1 MEYVKIWA
9 KNDPIIGALG
19 YYNYYSNKLGHWAH
33 YKLNPNDPRAHELTM
48 ADVEAHNRRKAERK
62 KNIKMGEAMEVTPPD
77 DKRGRKRT
85 ISDIDSVRKALSFAR
100 SVGTQTGS
108 SRKKMKNGRRV
119 VSKVSRMSRKSR
131 KSRGTRSKR
140 RGSSKKY
147 SKRTS
152 RRGVRGLAGG
162 SAIVGGRDEEDPA
175 VKAHM
180 KSGVVVEYGVSGNL
194 DSAVSTHRYSSMSLV
209 HSTVPQIQLMEALC
223 VSLIKTLFI
232 RAGYHVKNI
241 GDPVGNTGFGIGV
254 LSLYV
259 DYYYGI
265 AGAHSQFDIQ
275 ITPGTTT
282 YYVAAVDLASK
293 FLSRSAN
300 RAQELVKFGKA
311 WLASPDTG
319 TNWLSSI
326 DLDVCRFKID
336 IVSNLVYQN
345 RTVADDNSSSAT
357 DIDQVPLFE
366 VQTYGNGSGPIS
378 NDGSIRGTGIQ
389 SFFVDAKTGILGV
402 KHGNAAG
409 VVDKFLTAEPS
420 KGTWQNS
427 KRIID
432 TIANPGVV
440 KQSKL
445 KSRYNF
451 TFTKLIPYFRFWS
464 EDGSIPLNP
473 LTHRTYSKLGKYK
486 HLWFRKTISI
496 GSTLTNIPVQIAYQ
510 HHWAVGITCK
520 YKENNRTVAYVANE
534 Q

>member
-77 DKRGRKRT
+77 EGRSRKRT
-85 ISDIDSVRKALSFAR
+85 ISDLGSVRKVLNF
-100 SVGTQTGS
+100 GK
-108 SRKKMKNGRRV
+108 KKMKNGRRV

-180 KSGVVVEYGVSGNL
+180 KSGVVIEYGVSGTAT
-194 DSAVSTHRYSSMSLV
+194 SAVAGETQIFKYSSMALV

-223 VSLIKTLFI
+223 VSLVKILFI

-241 GDPVGNTGFGIGV
+241 GEPIGNTSEGTSV
-254 LSLYV
+254 LSLYI
-259 DYYYGI
+259 DYNYGV
-265 AGAHSQFDIQ
+265 GGLHGQ
-275 ITPGTTT
+275 IGVSATPGTTT
-282 YYVAAVDLASK
+282 YYALALLIAADILSK
-293 FLSRSAN
+293 SAN
-300 RAQELVKFGKA
+300 TVQNIVKFGKA
-311 WLASPDTG
+311 WLASPAAG
-319 TNWLSSI
+319 TNWLSSV

-336 IVSNLVYQN
+336 MVSNLVYQN
-345 RTVADDNSSSAT
+345 RTIADDSSSSAI

-366 VQTYGNGSGPIS
+366 VQTLGNGSGPIS
-378 NDGSIRGTGIQ
+378 NDGSIGSRPIEQ
-389 SFFVDAKTGILGV
+389 FFVHAKTGVLEI
-402 KHGNAAG
+402 KHGTSAG
-409 VVDKFLTAEPS
+409 LVDKFLTAEPS

-427 KRIID
+427 KKIYD
-432 TIANPGVV
+432 TIANPGVM

-464 EDGSIPLNP
+464 ENNSTPLDP
-473 LTHRTYSKLGKYK
+473 ATHRTYSKLGKYK

-496 GSTLTNIPVQIAYQ
+496 GSTTTNIPVQIAYQ

>member
-77 DKRGRKRT
+77 EGRSRKRT
-85 ISDIDSVRKALSFAR
+85 ISDVGSVRKVLSF
-100 SVGTQTGS
+100 GK
-108 SRKKMKNGRRV
+108 KKMKNGRRV

-152 RRGVRGLAGG
+152 RRGVKGLAGG

-180 KSGVVVEYGVSGNL
+180 KSGVVIEYGVSGTAT
-194 DSAVSTHRYSSMSLV
+194 SAVAGIPGPQIYKYSSMALV

-223 VSLIKTLFI
+223 VSLVKILFI

-241 GDPVGNTGFGIGV
+241 GEPIGNTSEGVSVLSVYIDYNYGTGGLQGQIGV
-254 LSLYV
+254 T
-259 DYYYGI
+259 
-265 AGAHSQFDIQ
+265 A
-275 ITPGTTT
+275 TPGTTT
-282 YYVAAVDLASK
+282 YYGLALLIAAEILSK
-293 FLSRSAN
+293 SAN
-300 RAQELVKFGKA
+300 TVQQIVKFGKA
-311 WLASPDTG
+311 WLASPASG
-319 TNWLSSI
+319 TNWLSSV

-336 IVSNLVYQN
+336 MVSNLVYQN
-345 RTVADDNSSSAT
+345 RTIADDSSSSAT

-366 VQTYGNGSGPIS
+366 VQTLGNGSGPIS
-378 NDGSIRGTGIQ
+378 NDGSIGSRPIEQ
-389 SFFVDAKTGILGV
+389 FFVHAKTGVLEI
-402 KHGNAAG
+402 KHGTDAG
-409 VVDKFLTAEPS
+409 LVDKFLTAEPS
-420 KGTWQNS
+420 KGTWQNA
-427 KRIID
+427 KKIYD
-432 TIANPGVV
+432 TIANPGVM

-464 EDGSIPLNP
+464 DNNTTPLDP
-473 LTHRTYSKLGKYK
+473 ATQRTYSKLGKYK

-496 GSTLTNIPVQIAYQ
+496 GSTTTNIPVQIAYQ